1 MAKRRQSTTRK
12 RQSKLAKAK
21 AIIRSMTGKGF
32 QRAKLVQARVEAA
45 GISTRTYRTARKQ
58 MKAIASR
65 TSIRGAKRGRGRWFV
80 KSRKYSRT

>member
-1 MAKRRQSTTRK
+1 MAKRRSTSTRK
-12 RQSKLAKAK
+12 RQSKLEKAK
-21 AIIRSMTGKGF
+21 SIIRSMTGKGF

-65 TSIRGAKRGRGRWFV
+65 TSIRGARRGRGRWFV
-80 KSRKYSRT
+80 KSRKYSRK

>member
-1 MAKRRQSTTRK
+1 MAKRQPPRKRTRK
-12 RQSKLAKAK
+12 SKIEQAKT
-21 AIIRSMTGKGF
+21 IIRSMTGKGF

-65 TSIRGAKRGRGRWFV
+65 TSIRGARRGRGRWFV
-80 KSRKYSRT
+80 KSRKYSRK

>member
-1 MAKRRQSTTRK
+1 MAKRQRSTRK
-12 RQSKLAKAK
+12 RQSKINQAK

>member
-1 MAKRRQSTTRK
+1 MAKRQPPRTRK

-21 AIIRSMTGKGF
+21 SIIRSMTGKGS

-58 MKAIASR
+58 IKAIASR
-65 TSIRGAKRGRGRWFV
+65 TSIRGARRGRGRWYV
-80 KSRKYSRT
+80 KSRKYSRK